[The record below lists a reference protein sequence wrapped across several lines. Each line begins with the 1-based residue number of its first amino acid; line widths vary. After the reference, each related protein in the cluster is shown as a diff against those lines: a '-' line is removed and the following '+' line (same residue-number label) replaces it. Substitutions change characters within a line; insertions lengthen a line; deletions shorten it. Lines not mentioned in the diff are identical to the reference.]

1 MSLCH
6 IKYLDSTF
14 FARPTEVVARNLLG
28 KKLVRILFKK
38 LGKIERL
45 SGIIV
50 ETEAYG
56 FKDDPA
62 SHAYRGI
69 SPRNVSMFGKVGRAY
84 IYFTYGNHYCLN
96 VCARS
101 NRFEAGA
108 VLIRALEP
116 VEGIETMEIFR
127 KSNNVFSLTS
137 GPGKLTEALNITR
150 RLDGEDM
157 TNPRNPLYLEHGLE
171 PPIVVTTARIGISRA
186 LNRKWRFVIGSE
198 IEGKLSKYAS
208 RRTYR
213 HFD

>member
-28 KKLVRILFKK
+28 KKLVRILFRK

-56 FKDDPA
+56 SKDDPA

-69 SPRNVSMFGKVGRAY
+69 SPRNASMFGEVGRAY

-108 VLIRALEP
+108 VLIRALQP
-116 VEGIETMEIFR
+116 VEGVQTMQIFR
-127 KSNNVFSLTS
+127 KSNNVLSLTS

-150 RLDGEDM
+150 QLDGEDM
-157 TNPRNPLYLEHGLE
+157 TSPENTLYLEHGFE

-186 LNRKWRFVIGSE
+186 INKKWRFVVGTE
-198 IEGKLSKYAS
+198 IEGKLGKYAS
-208 RRTYR
+208 RRSYR
-213 HFD
+213 HCD

>member
-1 MSLCH
+1 VSLCP
-6 IKYLDSTF
+6 IKYLSSTF
-14 FARPTEVVARNLLG
+14 FDRPTEVVARNLLG
-28 KKLVRILFKK
+28 KMLVRILFTK
-38 LGKIERL
+38 LGKTERL

-56 FKDDPA
+56 SKNDPA

-69 SPRNVSMFGKVGRAY
+69 SPRNVSMFGQVGRAY

-101 NRFEAGA
+101 NRLEAGA

-116 VEGIETMEIFR
+116 VEGIGRMEIFR
-127 KSNNVFSLTS
+127 KSNDVFSLTS
-137 GPGKLTEALNITR
+137 GPGKLTEALDITR
-150 RLDGEDM
+150 RFDGEDM
-157 TNPRNPLYLEHGLE
+157 TNPQNILHIEHGLD
-171 PPIVVTTARIGISRA
+171 PSNVVKTARIGISRA
-186 LNRKWRFVIGSE
+186 LNKKWRFVIGGE
-198 IEGKLSKYAS
+198 IEGRLSKYAS